1 MNVMNS
7 GTQTKTFTAFTAHI
21 INHTDVEK
29 IGVNCLSQKATAC
42 FTSASDANLFAI
54 QVLLQ
59 GSKEM
64 EII

>member
-1 MNVMNS
+1 MNS
-7 GTQTKTFTAFTAHI
+7 GTQTKIFTAYTAHI
-21 INHTDVEK
+21 INHTGVEK
-29 IGVNCLSQKATAC
+29 IGVNCLSQTATAC

-64 EII
+64 GIIYAP

>member
-1 MNVMNS
+1 MNS
-7 GTQTKTFTAFTAHI
+7 GRQTKAFTAYDAHI
-21 INHTDVEK
+21 INHPGVEK

-42 FTSASDANLFAI
+42 FTSASGANLFAI

-64 EII
+64 GII